1 MRLPEKFKFL
11 ETLQAFH
18 PDVLLSQTR
27 FIPFHKL
34 NLTEFW
40 TSDENLDDLEKQYM
54 NIRLCDWTNLGIDL
68 KDQANFWC
76 NVYNFKN
83 AAGTCCFRTLAKLV
97 LDKLCLPISNAYVER
112 VFSQAALGLAKTKVR
127 NKMGHKL
134 LKSILMIRSHLMLNN
149 SCCKDFVVSEEML
162 NKFNSSSMYAHD
174 TNEGDADTKEFDDV
188 ELISEILQE

>member
-27 FIPFHKL
+27 FVPFQKL
-34 NLTEFW
+34 NLTEFCK
-40 TSDENLDDLEKQYM
+40 SDENLDDLERQYM
-54 NIRLCDWTNLGIDL
+54 NIRLCDWTNLGIDI
-68 KDQANFWC
+68 KDQTNCWC

-83 AAGTCCFRTLAKLV
+83 ATGTCCFRTLAKLV

-112 VFSQAALGLAKTKVR
+112 VFSQATLAKTRVR

-134 LKSILMIRSHLMLNN
+134 
-149 SCCKDFVVSEEML
+149 
-162 NKFNSSSMYAHD
+162 
-174 TNEGDADTKEFDDV
+174 
-188 ELISEILQE
+188 